1 MRERENLVN
10 ADPPPPRARPRRQIR
25 RRPAAATQIRHRQ
38 FLLRHNRDWIRAN
51 TPGESSTAGS
61 PPLRLPP
68 HLAPPPLLSARPRG
82 SAQRGRRGAVRGGG
96 RRGAPEAPLHW

>member
-25 RRPAAATQIRHRQ
+25 RRPATATQTRHRR
-38 FLLRHNRDWIRAN
+38 FLLRHNRDRIRTT
-51 TPGESSTAGS
+51 TPGESSTAES

-82 SAQRGRRGAVRGGG
+82 SAQRGGRGAVCGGW
-96 RRGAPEAPLHW
+96 RSGAPEAPLRR